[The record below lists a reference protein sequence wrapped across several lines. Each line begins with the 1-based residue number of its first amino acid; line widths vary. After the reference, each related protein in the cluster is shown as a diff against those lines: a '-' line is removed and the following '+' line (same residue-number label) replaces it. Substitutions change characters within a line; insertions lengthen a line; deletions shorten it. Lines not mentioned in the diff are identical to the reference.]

1 MWISELSRRSGVPV
15 ATIKFYLR
23 DGLLPPGET
32 VSATRAVYDDGHVR
46 RLRLIR
52 ALVGSGGLSLGAV
65 RAVLRVLDEDGTRM
79 HDLLGS
85 AHRALG
91 PAVPEPSPEARR
103 RVDELVRKRGWQVYD
118 EAPARDALAA
128 AIDALDAVGNDIED
142 GLLQTY
148 AEAAERVANAE
159 VAALPEGD
167 PAGAVERAV
176 VVTALGE
183 PVLLA
188 LRRLAQEHASAQR
201 YGR

>member
-1 MWISELSRRSGVPV
+1 
-15 ATIKFYLR
+15 
-23 DGLLPPGET
+23 
-32 VSATRAVYDDGHVR
+32 
-46 RLRLIR
+46 
-52 ALVGSGGLSLGAV
+52 
-65 RAVLRVLDEDGTRM
+65 
-79 HDLLGS
+79 
-85 AHRALG
+85 
-91 PAVPEPSPEARR
+91 
-103 RVDELVRKRGWQVYD
+103 VYD
-118 EAPARDALAA
+118 EAPARDVLAA

-142 GLLQTY
+142 DLLQAY

-201 YGR
+201 YSR